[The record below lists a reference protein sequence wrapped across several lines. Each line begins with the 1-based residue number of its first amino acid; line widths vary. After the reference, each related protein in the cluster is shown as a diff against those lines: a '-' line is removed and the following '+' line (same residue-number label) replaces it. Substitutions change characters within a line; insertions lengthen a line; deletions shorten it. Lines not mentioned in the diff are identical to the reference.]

1 MEIIS
6 IFIIWLDTASLNFDD
21 AVDISILIKFT
32 LMLHNNVINISLRWS
47 VVDLSNGLVFRM
59 WQVISQFIDD
69 YSRTLE

>member
-1 MEIIS
+1 
-6 IFIIWLDTASLNFDD
+6 
-21 AVDISILIKFT
+21 
-32 LMLHNNVINISLRWS
+32 MLHNNVITISLRWS